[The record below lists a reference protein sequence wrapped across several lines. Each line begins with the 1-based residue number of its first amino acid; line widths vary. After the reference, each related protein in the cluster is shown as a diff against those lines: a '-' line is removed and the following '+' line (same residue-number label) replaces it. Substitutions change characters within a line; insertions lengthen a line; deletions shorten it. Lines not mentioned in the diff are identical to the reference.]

1 MSGSRIGWSSATTC
15 QVANASLQLPDGTCD
30 CIQAVWYADL
40 AMKQQFCWE
49 QIPVDLLKL
58 IFETQVNALDNCAAA
73 CTCKAWRDAVHS
85 SQIHDLRLHAIS
97 PSAASRWVPFLT
109 ARSAIH
115 HLRLTSLFEQT
126 KPIQKAKLEHT
137 SEEEISSLALSS
149 SFYGVPLSCSS
160 VDATGYYA
168 DAFGQISTGSPAALS
183 ELTIRIGR
191 QFLPTRDLWS
201 GIPDLQH
208 LHQLTKLRLKVV
220 ADRFSILDPLP
231 CGLSKTPS
239 TLHSLAVEGYSH
251 CLPLSVG
258 IPQMLTARLLTKLN
272 LIDCTVR
279 CIPGALADCLQGLT
293 SLSLR
298 ESTVYGDNDFTVTRL
313 TNLLQLD
320 LAQAAWLVEDDQYLF
335 LESFVGWPL
344 LKILNICESSV
355 SESVFSNIQV
365 LDVSLVHEMYA
376 SWLTPGMVGAKIHIL
391 NVDRR
396 PKLIADM
403 LSLPYSALLVEVRVA
418 LPPYTLSS
426 EASDILLDLM
436 RSCRCLQTLQ
446 LSNQGIRSLQGYAQI
461 AVPAEIGTRLQTL
474 VLDDLWFSVIDLSFT
489 TSLSTVSL
497 ITVDSCNLPCQLGLP
512 SSLQSLTFIGDSL
525 FGIEVNECQLAPLSH
540 LTRLTLGVDGPNGR
554 FAFQRALGSPAG
566 VVRLPLLPSSL
577 RHLHL
582 WADERNYVYDFD
594 YVLGHPFVDCCDWH
608 CLDPC
613 TNLER
618 LTLPTCYSLKAH
630 LKTFVQ
636 FARHLH
642 IVEYVD
648 DLDDID

>member
-1 MSGSRIGWSSATTC
+1 
-15 QVANASLQLPDGTCD
+15 
-30 CIQAVWYADL
+30 VWYADL
-40 AMKQQFCWE
+40 AKKQQFCWE
-49 QIPVDLLKL
+49 QIPVDVLKL

-85 SQIHDLRLHAIS
+85 SQIHDLRLHATS
-97 PSAASRWVPFLT
+97 PSAASRWAPFLT
-109 ARSAIH
+109 ARSDIH

-168 DAFGQISTGSPAALS
+168 NAFGQISTDSPAALS

-191 QFLPTRDLWS
+191 QFLPSRDLWS

-208 LHQLTKLRLKVV
+208 LQQLTKLRLKVV
-220 ADRFSILDPLP
+220 ADKFRILDHLP

-239 TLHSLAVEGYSH
+239 TLHSLAVEGYSQ

-258 IPQMLTARLLTKLN
+258 IPQMLTARLLTQLN

-298 ESTVYGDNDFTVTRL
+298 ESTVYGDNDFTVTQL

-320 LAQAAWLVEDDQYLF
+320 LAQAAWLVEDDQYLY

-344 LKILNICESSV
+344 LKILNICERLL

-365 LDVSLVHEMYA
+365 LDVSWVHEVYA
-376 SWLTPGMVGAKIHIL
+376 SWLTPGMIGAKIHIL
-391 NVDRR
+391 NVDRC

-418 LPPYTLSS
+418 LPAYTLSS
-426 EASDILLDLM
+426 EASDILLDLV
-436 RSCRCLQTLQ
+436 RSCVCLQTLQ
-446 LSNQGIRSLQGYAQI
+446 FSNQGIRSLQGYAQI
-461 AVPAEIGTRLQTL
+461 AVPAGIGTRLQTL

-512 SSLQSLTFIGDSL
+512 SSLQSFTFIGDSL
-525 FGIEVNECQLAPLSH
+525 FGIEVNERQLAPLSH

-554 FAFQRALGSPAG
+554 CAFQRALGSPAG

-582 WADERNYVYDFD
+582 WADERNYVYDLD
-594 YVLGHPFVDCCDWH
+594 YVFGHPFVDYCDWH

-618 LTLPTCYSLKAH
+618 LTLPTCYSLKGH
-630 LKTFVQ
+630 LKIFVQ
-636 FARHLH
+636 SARHLH

-648 DLDDID
+648 DQDDID